1 MKLKVFAPSYKVH
14 RHGAGLY
21 SVTLL
26 GNAKFK
32 QIIPAYIKRVEH
44 GSRNFYHVSKSA
56 PLFPTLR
63 DAVMHIVFGD

>member
-1 MKLKVFAPSYKVH
+1 MKQKIHKTSYKVH

-21 SVTLL
+21 SVTFLD
-26 GNAKFK
+26 NTKFK

-44 GSRNFYHVSKSA
+44 GSRNFYHVSKGA

-63 DAVMHIVFGD
+63 DAIFHVISHW